1 MLSSFSSAQL
11 TCLCKSLS
19 GDSDET
25 QWAYV
30 PVTDLIL
37 LVGEGLA
44 GCAAEGFA
52 VQADEGHTRC
62 GSIDSETE
70 RSATGPKSI
79 YIYIDMV
86 QPKKSFRICF

>member
-1 MLSSFSSAQL
+1 MVYAHQFFIRSAQS
-11 TCLCKSLS
+11 TCLCKHSLS

-62 GSIDSETE
+62 GH
-70 RSATGPKSI
+70 
-79 YIYIDMV
+79 
-86 QPKKSFRICF
+86 

>member
-1 MLSSFSSAQL
+1 MVYAEQFFIKSAQS

-62 GSIDSETE
+62 GH
-70 RSATGPKSI
+70 
-79 YIYIDMV
+79 
-86 QPKKSFRICF
+86 QH